1 MRMIGPNCMG
11 VLNTAP
17 EILLDATFAPTWPP
31 AGNVGMLSQ
40 SGALGITM
48 LDYVEKLRL
57 GISTF
62 VSVGNKA
69 DVSSN
74 DLLAYWADDPR
85 TEVIVLYLESFG
97 NPRKFARLA
106 PQVARRKPII
116 AVKAGRS
123 AAGKRA
129 ASSHSAALASLDVG
143 VDALFEQAGV
153 IRTNTLEDL
162 FDVATLLATQPVPRG
177 SRVGIVTNA
186 GGPGILLADACAALG
201 LELPEP
207 SPETLA
213 KLRSFLPSAAG
224 LSNPIDMI
232 ASANANQFED
242 SIEAMGNDSGLD
254 SLVVIYVPP
263 MVTKP
268 EEIAAAIARG
278 AGKVPGEKP
287 VLTVFLSSK
296 GAPELLSGGPR
307 GPLPSYSYPE
317 NAAQALAAAVRH
329 GRWRSRPRGRALML
343 EASAEARIRATITRA
358 LEGADGPR
366 WLSHADLADVLAAA
380 EIYLAPSEVTGL
392 DTVESTAERLGYPL
406 VAKAVAPGLLHKS
419 DIGGVILGLESSAA
433 VKAAAETL
441 AERVQHAGMKLEA
454 ILLQREVRGGIEA
467 LVGVTS
473 DPTFGPL
480 IVCGL
485 GGVLVEVLR
494 DTAFRLSPV
503 TDLDAEEMLAS
514 LRSAKLLEGYRGALP
529 GDRTALISVLMRVSA
544 LVEVAPEILELDLN
558 PVKVL
563 EPGKGAIVLDARM
576 RVGLPQPAGD

>member
-1 MRMIGPNCMG
+1 
-11 VLNTAP
+11 
-17 EILLDATFAPTWPP
+17 
-31 AGNVGMLSQ
+31 
-40 SGALGITM
+40 
-48 LDYVEKLRL
+48 
-57 GISTF
+57 
-62 VSVGNKA
+62 
-69 DVSSN
+69 
-74 DLLAYWADDPR
+74 
-85 TEVIVLYLESFG
+85 
-97 NPRKFARLA
+97 
-106 PQVARRKPII
+106 
-116 AVKAGRS
+116 
-123 AAGKRA
+123 
-129 ASSHSAALASLDVG
+129 
-143 VDALFEQAGV
+143 
-153 IRTNTLEDL
+153 
-162 FDVATLLATQPVPRG
+162 
-177 SRVGIVTNA
+177 
-186 GGPGILLADACAALG
+186 
-201 LELPEP
+201 
-207 SPETLA
+207 
-213 KLRSFLPSAAG
+213 
-224 LSNPIDMI
+224 
-232 ASANANQFED
+232 
-242 SIEAMGNDSGLD
+242 MGNDSGLD

-563 EPGKGAIVLDARM
+563 EPGKGAVVLDARM